1 MKGAS
6 RIQIEIAKAPRGL
19 ATVARRA
26 AEFALASQ
34 GVVGGE
40 LSIAFVSIAEMKR
53 LHAKWLNDDSPTD
66 VITFDLGESPSKRK
80 SPVNGE
86 IIICS
91 SVARAHA
98 AEHRVSHREEL
109 LRYVVH
115 GCLHLCGYDDRR
127 ASDVRTM
134 HAEQERVLARF
145 MKTKK

>member
-1 MKGAS
+1 MKGAA

-40 LSIAFVSIAEMKR
+40 LSIAFVGVSEMKR
-53 LHAKWLNDDSPTD
+53 LHAKWLGDDSPTD
-66 VITFDLGESPSKRK
+66 VMTFDLAESPSKRK
-80 SPVNGE
+80 TPVNGE
-86 IIICS
+86 IVICS
-91 SVARAHA
+91 SVARAQA

-127 ASDVRTM
+127 ATDAKKM

-145 MKTKK
+145 LKVKK